1 MNDRSDT
8 APFFSVIIPIY
19 NAEAT
24 LDACIR
30 SVLSQT
36 FRDFE
41 LLLIDDG
48 STDGTAAI
56 CRRYA
61 EADPRVR
68 YFRKENGGCYQSRI
82 WGWARCR
89 GRWVLPCDADDRY
102 QTKKAFQRLRDRLR
116 DCACDAAQFATVF
129 QYRHLRRPVR
139 TVRRPVLVDAETFHR
154 RDYPRLLYTYWD
166 DSRLLNFVH
175 NKVYRREL
183 LAALPAPEEAENVFM
198 CEDVLLNLQVLER
211 CRAFLFLP
219 DALYHYNRLLG
230 ASHRFQRRRM
240 RDMDLVWRCQLRVEA
255 RRELG
260 LPDRDPERIYRVVAR
275 RLYEYLT
282 KARQNLDDAGLRALI
297 EESLA
302 LKAMTEARNFYRT
315 HPDRSGP
322 GVDLLRRSDPDAYLS
337 AVDAAART
345 PPRRTPRS
353 LLRRLALRL

>member
-8 APFFSVIIPIY
+8 VPFFSVIIPIY

-24 LDACIR
+24 LPACIE

-48 STDGTAAI
+48 SNDGTAAI

-61 EADPRVR
+61 ETDSRVR
-68 YFRKENGGCYQSRI
+68 YYRKEHGGCCQSRI
-82 WGWARCR
+82 WGWAWSR

-102 QTKKAFQRLRDRLR
+102 HTKKAFRRLHDRLR
-116 DCACDAAQFATVF
+116 DCDCDAAQFATVF

-139 TVRRPVLVDAETFHR
+139 TVRRPVLVDAETFYN
-154 RDYPRLLYTYWD
+154 RDYPKLLYTYWD
-166 DSRLLNFVH
+166 NSRLLNFVH

-183 LAALPAPEEAENVFM
+183 LTALPAPEEAENVFM
-198 CEDVLLNLQVLER
+198 CEDVLLNLRLLER
-211 CRAFLFLP
+211 CRSFLFLP
-219 DALYHYNRLLG
+219 DALYRYDRLIG
-230 ASHRFQRRRM
+230 PSHRFQPRRM
-240 RDMDLVWRCQLRVEA
+240 RDMDLVWRWQLRVEA
-255 RRELG
+255 RREQG
-260 LPDRDPERIYRVVAR
+260 LPDRDPERIYQVVAR

-282 KARQNLDDAGLRALI
+282 EARQALDDAELRALI
-297 EESLA
+297 SESLA
-302 LKAMTEARNFYRT
+302 LGAMAEARDWYLA

-322 GVDLLRRSDPDAYLS
+322 GVELLRRSDPDAYLS
-337 AVDAAART
+337 ALNAAART
-345 PPRRTPRS
+345 PPRPTLRS